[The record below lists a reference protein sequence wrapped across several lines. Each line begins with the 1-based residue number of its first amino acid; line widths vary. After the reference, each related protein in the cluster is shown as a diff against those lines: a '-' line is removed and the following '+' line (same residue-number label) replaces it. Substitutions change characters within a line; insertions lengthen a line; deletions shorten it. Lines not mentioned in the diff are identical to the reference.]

1 MTRTQWLID
10 AHHHFWAL
18 DGTLNY
24 PWLEDQPVQDFFLG
38 RYDDICRPFLPDDL
52 RRRVPANYRLM
63 GSVHCEAE
71 ADREQA
77 CAETEWLTGLAE
89 SSGLPLAH
97 VGWAAFGQ
105 EECAVQLDRQMR
117 SPLFR
122 GVRAKPLTARHPE
135 QLQAVRGQPGSLQ
148 DDTWCSG
155 LGLLAERDLSWDLRV
170 PAWHLSE
177 AAERLQEHPSL
188 RVVLNHCGL
197 PWDRTDAGL
206 RLWRQGIEALAANP
220 QVCVKLS
227 ELGTP
232 GRQWHAEDNLAL
244 LQELIRAFGPKR
256 CLFASNAPVSGLQ
269 VSHADWL
276 ALVER
281 AISREAP
288 DARDDIL
295 WRNAVHWYRLQL
307 PDDRT

>member
-1 MTRTQWLID
+1 MNDAQWLID

-18 DGTLNY
+18 DESLYY
-24 PWLEDQPVQDFFLG
+24 PWLSDQPVADFFLG
-38 RYDDICRPFLPDDL
+38 DYAPIRRPFMPQDLQRLLP
-52 RRRVPANYRLM
+52 AGYRLM

-71 ADREQA
+71 AERQQA
-77 CAETEWLTGLAE
+77 CAETEWITDLATT
-89 SSGLPLAH
+89 SGLPLGH
-97 VGWAAFGQ
+97 VGWAAFGRA
-105 EECAVQLDRQMR
+105 ECAAQLDRQLQ

-122 GVRAKPLTARHPE
+122 GVRAKPLTARHPD
-135 QLQAVRGQPGSLQ
+135 QRPRVRGQEGSLQ

-155 LGLLAERDLSWDLRV
+155 LQLLAERQLSWDLRV

-197 PWDRTDAGL
+197 PWDRSADGL
-206 RLWRQGIEALAANP
+206 RLWRQGIRALADNP
-220 QVCVKLS
+220 RVCVKLS

-232 GRQWHAEDNLAL
+232 GRSWNAEDNLEL
-244 LQELIRAFGPKR
+244 LLELIRTFGPER

-269 VSHADWL
+269 VSYADWL
-276 ALVER
+276 GLIER
-281 AISREAP
+281 AIAALVP

-295 WRNAVHWYRLQL
+295 WRNAAHWYRLSL
-307 PDDRT
+307 PERSS